1 MNDSSTPHAT
11 TASPK
16 PSCRAPWWGGGDD
29 AVFGRGNAG
38 WTTSKSGHC
47 CPCQNCSQW
56 PPAEKTGI
64 ESLLNRPSC
73 PPDDPIG
80 QGTELN
86 CIRVLH
92 SPATVTT
99 LYNIPVPFCTDC
111 VCVCVC
117 VCVRARASSV
127 RACVC
132 VSASG
137 TCTRTERNLLKTY
150 FITPGTG
157 HNQKL
162 VFHYPYNIEISH
174 AFS

>member
-1 MNDSSTPHAT
+1 MPEETSRHLLLGAQDQRLGMQQDQFPSGSTGTSFRHLSRYRNLLGFCMSHAT
-11 TASPK
+11 TASPNQ
-16 PSCRAPWWGGGDD
+16 SFGAFWRVGD
-29 AVFGRGNAG
+29 AVVGRGNAG

-117 VCVRARASSV
+117 ACVCARAPAVCVRVSV
-127 RACVC
+127 
-132 VSASG
+132 
-137 TCTRTERNLLKTY
+137 
-150 FITPGTG
+150 
-157 HNQKL
+157 
-162 VFHYPYNIEISH
+162 
-174 AFS
+174 